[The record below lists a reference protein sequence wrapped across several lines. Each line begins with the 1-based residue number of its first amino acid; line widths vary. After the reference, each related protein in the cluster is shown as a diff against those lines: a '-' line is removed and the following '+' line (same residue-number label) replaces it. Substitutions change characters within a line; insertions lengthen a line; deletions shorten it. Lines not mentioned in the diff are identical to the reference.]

1 MSRANSSPRPEGPSP
16 VLPPQLHAKKA
27 VTLAVLQFTVVGRSY
42 TVSLTVTLA
51 VQARSQAA
59 GVGSYRRVE

>member
-1 MSRANSSPRPEGPSP
+1 MLHSISSPRAEGASP
-16 VLPPQLHAKKA
+16 PHQDVLPSKKA

-59 GVGSYRRVE
+59 GVGSYR